1 MKRFLYQVPVSICG
15 LILGLVSLG
24 SLFFS
29 IEHHIL
35 GWTFIIMGVLL
46 MLPFFMKITITGRD
60 ALKSLND
67 PVAAAISPTFPMSLM
82 VLSSTLS
89 RFTANDILVLT
100 VWWGAI
106 LMHFTLIIFFTLY
119 FITPNRIRSEYI
131 NPGWFVTFVGIGII
145 PTTSRNFGVEFGQA
159 IIWIALLF
167 YMILLPIII
176 RQMIKEKASRSAFPL
191 TAILAA
197 PGSLCLTGYISVV
210 VHPSEILVYTL
221 LILSQILYFLIVL
234 IMPKMLEIKFHPSYA
249 ALTFPTVISATAII
263 HVLDFFNTMGRMNII
278 LTYLFT
284 FELYLA
290 VAIVAYVLI
299 RYAHFIAKCYFE
311 SRQTYE

>member
-29 IEHHIL
+29 IERHIL

-46 MLPFFMKITITGRD
+46 MLPFLMKIIITGRD
-60 ALKSLND
+60 ALNSLNN

-89 RFTANDILVLT
+89 QFTANDILMLI

-106 LMHFTLIIFFTLY
+106 LMHFALIIFFTLY
-119 FITPNRIRSEYI
+119 FITPNRIRAEYI

-145 PTTSRNFGVEFGQA
+145 PTTSKNFGVEFGQA
-159 IIWIALLF
+159 VIWIALLF

-176 RQMIKEKASRSAFPL
+176 RQMIKQKASRSAFPL

-197 PGSLCLTGYISVV
+197 PGSLCLTGYITVAT
-210 VHPSEILVYTL
+210 HPSAILIYTL
-221 LILSQILYFLIVL
+221 LILSQVLYFFIVAM
-234 IMPKMLEIKFHPSYA
+234 IPKMLESKFHPSYA

-263 HVLDFFNTMGRMNII
+263 HALELMNSIGRISIM
-278 LTYLFT
+278 LTYLST

-290 VAIVAYVLI
+290 VAIVIYVLM
-299 RYAHFIAKCYFE
+299 RYTRFIGQCYFE
-311 SRQTYE
+311 SRRSYE